1 MRMRA
6 NFHLQIALVVWK
18 VALERMM
25 TNESILGKS
34 KLVAFV
40 ATTDFARA
48 RAFYEG
54 VLGLSLAEDESPFAL
69 VFNARGTMLRVTNV
83 GKHTPADF
91 TVLGWD
97 VESIDATA
105 QKLAD
110 AGIPLLRF
118 PGINDVT
125 PSAIWDAPS
134 GARVA
139 WFHDPDC
146 NVLSVTEFAG

>member
-1 MRMRA
+1 
-6 NFHLQIALVVWK
+6 
-18 VALERMM
+18 MM
-25 TNESILGKS
+25 TQENIFGKG
-34 KLVAFV
+34 KLVAFA
-40 ATTDFARA
+40 ATTDFAKA

-54 VLGLSLAEDESPFAL
+54 VLGLSLVEDESPFAL
-69 VFNARGTMLRVTNV
+69 VFDANGTMLRVTNV
-83 GKHTPADF
+83 GKHMPAPF

-110 AGIPLLRF
+110 ADVPLLRF
-118 PGINDVT
+118 PGVNDVT
-125 PSAIWDAPS
+125 PSAIWNAPS

-146 NVLSVTEFAG
+146 NVLSVTEFSS

>member
-1 MRMRA
+1 
-6 NFHLQIALVVWK
+6 
-18 VALERMM
+18 MM
-25 TNESILGKS
+25 SESILGKS
-34 KLVAFV
+34 NVVAFA
-40 ATTDFARA
+40 ATADFAKA

-54 VLGLSLAEDESPFAL
+54 VLGLRLVQDESPFAL
-69 VFNARGTMLRVTNV
+69 VFDVNGIMLRLTNV

-97 VESIDATA
+97 VESIDATTE
-105 QKLAD
+105 KLAG
-110 AGIPLLRF
+110 AGVPLLRF
-118 PGINDVT
+118 PGVNDVT

-146 NVLSVTEFAG
+146 NVLSVTEFVR